1 MPPIWLRVSHQAV
14 EIGVVIIV
22 LTLGGMI
29 FHNAI
34 GLGSG
39 WGESGPQP
47 GFFPFFLTFWMVIAA
62 AVVLVINVKKPD
74 RRPFFKEMQEV
85 TDLLKVGIPIA
96 ITVLILPWA
105 GLYITSG
112 AYLAF
117 FMAWYGRFRWYQA
130 LAGGI
135 LLPLSLWFTLRVSFN
150 INMPLS
156 VFYKADLLPF

>member
-22 LTLGGMI
+22 LALGGMV
-29 FHNAI
+29 FDNAI

-47 GFFPFFLTFWMVIAA
+47 GFFPFFLTCWMVIAA
-62 AVVLVINVKKPD
+62 AVVLVISVKKPD

-85 TDLLKVGIPIA
+85 TDLLKVGVPIA

-135 LLPLSLWFTLRVSFN
+135 LFPLILWFTLRVSFN